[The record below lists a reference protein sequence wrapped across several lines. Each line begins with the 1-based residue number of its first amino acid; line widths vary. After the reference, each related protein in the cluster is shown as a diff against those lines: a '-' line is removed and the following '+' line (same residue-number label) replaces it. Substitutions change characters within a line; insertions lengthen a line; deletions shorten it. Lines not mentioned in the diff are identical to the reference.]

1 MIHMRNKCILACL
14 LAAMMLL
21 IACAAYADTAT
32 VTATS
37 LYLRSEPN
45 SDSASLKLLRNG
57 AKLEVLGKTGDWYKV
72 TYGSLTGY
80 VFEDYVSVAKDDGTL
95 QKGDTGSKVKEVQQR
110 LRELGYYSATCD
122 GNYGNVTVTA
132 VKAFQKKN
140 GLTQDGIVNEATLK
154 KLNSTSA
161 ISAKGTTIGT
171 TVKDDGVLNK
181 GDKGDEV
188 KSLQQR
194 LKELGYY
201 KSTCDGQYGDV
212 TVSAVKAFQ
221 NKNGLTADGVAGTS
235 TLKKLNSDSA
245 IMANGKPAKEE
256 VKDDGILNK
265 GDKGDDVKAL
275 QQRLKELGY
284 YKSTCDGQFGDVT
297 VSAVKAFQKKNG
309 LTQDGAAGADTLKKL
324 NAANAIRADGTPA
337 NSVVEDDDDTLEMG
351 DKGTQVKALQQ
362 RLKDLG
368 YYKNGIDGS
377 YGAQT
382 AAAVKAFQKNNGL
395 TADGVAGP
403 ATLKKLESNNAV
415 DVNGPDSETLKTSQ
429 TLKSGNS
436 GNQVKLLQ
444 KRLKE
449 LGYYTTSVDGDYG
462 YRTIKAVSD
471 FQKNNGLTV
480 DGVAGPATLAKVVSP
495 SAKKAGEGTADN
507 TTNNDTTLEKGD
519 SGEAVKQLQQR
530 LKDLGYYTSYCD
542 GSYGDRTASAV
553 KAFQKNN
560 GLTQDGIA
568 GPSTL
573 KKLNSDSA
581 VSASGAAGVT
591 LDTSKTLKKGDTGAQ
606 VKALQLRLKELG
618 YYTTTVD
625 SDYGYKTAEAVSAFQ
640 KANKL
645 TVSGTADSTTLK
657 KLVSSSAI
665 SKSEADKNNNTTT
678 TIKTERLDW
687 FNGGRAKFAGR
698 PIIEIKDVK
707 TGLVFKGKVLYGTNH
722 LDVEPLTA
730 ADTATLLAINGGVEF
745 KYYRRAMLVKHNG
758 HVYAASIY
766 SEPHGDQTIYDNNFE
781 GQFCLHFYGSMTHGT
796 DVVDSQHQAK
806 IAEAMNATW

>member
-1 MIHMRNKCILACL
+1 MIHMQKKCVLACL
-14 LAAMMLL
+14 LAVMLML
-21 IACAAYADTAT
+21 IACVAYADTAV

-37 LYLRSEPN
+37 LYLRTEPN

-57 AKLEVLGKTGDWYKV
+57 TKLEVLGKSGDWYKV
-72 TYGSLTGY
+72 SYSNGKYIGY
-80 VFEDYVSVAKDDGTL
+80 VFEDYVTVTKEDGVL
-95 QKGDTGSKVKEVQQR
+95 SKGDTGSAVKAVQQR

-154 KLNSTSA
+154 KLNSSSA
-161 ISAKGTTIGT
+161 ISAKGTTVGT

-181 GDKGDEV
+181 GDKGNE
-188 KSLQQR
+188 
-194 LKELGYY
+194 
-201 KSTCDGQYGDV
+201 
-212 TVSAVKAFQ
+212 
-221 NKNGLTADGVAGTS
+221 
-235 TLKKLNSDSA
+235 
-245 IMANGKPAKEE
+245 
-256 VKDDGILNK
+256 
-265 GDKGDDVKAL
+265 VKAL

-309 LTQDGAAGADTLKKL
+309 LTADGVAGETTLKKL
-324 NAANAIRADGTPA
+324 NSDSAIMANGKPAKEEVKDDGILNKGDKGEDVKKLQQRLKELGYYKSTCDSQFGDVTVSAVKAFQKKNGLTADGAAGDATLKKLYADTAIRADGTPA

-351 DKGTQVKALQQ
+351 DKGTQVRALQQ

-415 DVNGPDSETLKTSQ
+415 DANGPDSETLKTSQ

-436 GNQVKLLQ
+436 GAQVKLLQ

-449 LGYYTTSVDGDYG
+449 LGYYTTTVDGDYG

-480 DGVAGPATLAKVVSP
+480 DGVAGPSTLVKLVSD
-495 SAKKAGEGTADN
+495 SAKKAGEGT
-507 TTNNDTTLEKGD
+507 TNNTNDDTLEKGD
-519 SGEAVKQLQQR
+519 SGDSVKKLQQR
-530 LKDLGYYTSYCD
+530 LKELGYYTSYCD

-568 GPSTL
+568 GPSTQ
-573 KKLNSDSA
+573 KKLYSESA
-581 VSASGAAGVT
+581 ISAGGSTGVT
-591 LDTSKTLKKGDTGAQ
+591 LDTSKTLKKGDSGAQ

-645 TVSGTADSTTLK
+645 TVSGTADTTTLK

-665 SKSEADKNNNTTT
+665 SKSEADKNNATT

-687 FNGGRAKFAGR
+687 FNGGKAKFAGR
-698 PIIEIKDVK
+698 PIIEIKDVR
-707 TGLVFKGKVLYGTNH
+707 TGMVFKGKVLYGTNH

-745 KYYRRAMLVKHNG
+745 KYYRRPMLVKHNG

-766 SEPHGDQTIYDNNFE
+766 SEPHGQQTIYDNNFE

-796 DVVDSQHQAK
+796 DVVDSKHQECV
-806 IAEAMNATW
+806 AEAMKATW